1 MNWTYNAHNV
11 TLLEVMKL
19 YEEYPD
25 DGKLKFFSFGVHSVD
40 FERANNW
47 CDLAT
52 FAEKYGSRTDE
63 YYYAS
68 VGDILD
74 YEDAVKSAIVTET
87 EIVNNSRLPLYA
99 KIDGEKIIVQPKTTY
114 KI

>member
-1 MNWTYNAHNV
+1 MNWTYNAHNA
-11 TLLEVMKL
+11 TLLDVMKL
-19 YEEYPD
+19 YESYPD
-25 DGKLKFFSFGVHSVD
+25 DGKLKFFSFGVHSID

-47 CDLAT
+47 CDLET
-52 FAEKYGSRTDE
+52 FAERYGSRPND

-74 YEDAVKSAIVTET
+74 YEDAVNSAIITET
-87 EIVNNSRLPLYA
+87 EIINNSNLPLYI
-99 KIDGEKIIVQPKTTY
+99 KIDGGKLTILPQSSY